1 MPEQMN
7 NDSRYIFIVDDM
19 GIPMGRCADCIHCK
33 FKYKDD
39 SWHCETIEFKHDVC
53 NFELG

>member
-1 MPEQMN
+1 MPETPTI
-7 NDSRYIFIVDDM
+7 DRHYVFRVDDM
-19 GIPMGRCADCIHCK
+19 GIPIGRCADCAHCK

-39 SWHCETIEFKHDVC
+39 KWHCETIEFKHEAC